1 MYGRIWAGKNGNDK
15 VKQLSIAA
23 LVLIV
28 GAGSLASVSSVEAA
42 SECSMSVTLANWGEK
57 STGYLTVAPKESC
70 QLPIKMPGTIA
81 SSDISQK
88 PGRGKL
94 KKINA
99 STYQYTAKSKGSDA
113 FAITANGKDEK
124 ASGTSIISFQVTIK

>member
-1 MYGRIWAGKNGNDK
+1 M
-15 VKQLSIAA
+15 KQLSIAA
-23 LVLIV
+23 FVLIA
-28 GAGSLASVSSVEAA
+28 GAGSLVSASSVRAA
-42 SECSMSVTLANWGEK
+42 SECSMSATLADWGEK

-88 PGRGKL
+88 PGQGKL

-99 STYQYTAKSKGSDA
+99 STYLYTAKKSKGSDA
-113 FAITANGKDEK
+113 FAITATGKDGK